1 MRLTTRL
8 RILAVVPALGMVMLS
23 GCAAAPEELPND
35 EFACPHFAAVNEKL
49 SVNYLDDSAQA
60 QQNWDEAGASLDD
73 TIEMANGDVRG
84 LVEAARQALPSSPL
98 GDVSEYDRVVAD
110 LAAACEL
117 PDGFDIDQ
125 LER

>member
-1 MRLTTRL
+1 M
-8 RILAVVPALGMVMLS
+8 
-23 GCAAAPEELPND
+23 
-35 EFACPHFAAVNEKL
+35 NEKL